1 MAADPFNSKSGY
13 TVGIPP
19 YTIIDANSNVYANFA
34 TVGGNLIVEGNA
46 NVTGTM
52 TAGLFKGTFDGNIS
66 GNISVPGMNTDVLFN
81 ENGNAGASTYFKFDS
96 AARLLTVD
104 GDVIANSITLG
115 SGINQFSTQRVYFAT
130 TNSSAPDQVLYSIDA
145 SLILSIDFTVIATD
159 TIGNNRQTS
168 KLFASILGTEVGYY
182 EIATIDVPYLGPGVG
197 DFRVVYNSGN
207 VELTVQPVTSELV
220 DYRIMVTQYK
230 D

>member
-19 YTIIDANSNVYANFA
+19 YTVIDANSNVYANSA
-34 TVGGNLIVEGNA
+34 TVGGNLIVAGNA
-46 NVTGTM
+46 NITGTM
-52 TAGLFKGTFDGNIS
+52 TASLIKGTFDGNIS
-66 GNISVPGMNTDVLFN
+66 GNIAVPGANTDVLFN
-81 ENGNAGASTYFKFDS
+81 LNGNVGASTYFTFDS
-96 AARLLTVD
+96 TAKLVTID
-104 GDVIANSITLG
+104 GDLVANSITLG
-115 SGINQFSTQRVYFAT
+115 SANNQCSTQRVFFAT
-130 TNSSAPDQVLYSIDA
+130 TTSNAPGQILYSIDA
-145 SLILSIDFTVIATD
+145 NLIISIDFTIIATD
-159 TIGNNRQTS
+159 AVANNRQTS

-197 DFRVVYNSGN
+197 DFVVSYNSGN
-207 VELTVQPVTSELV
+207 VQLTVQPVTSNLV

>member
-19 YTIIDANSNVYANFA
+19 YTVIDANLNFYGNDVSVGNIEVSGNINVASTVTA
-34 TVGGNLIVEGNA
+34 T
-46 NVTGTM
+46 
-52 TAGLFKGTFDGNIS
+52 LFVGTFDGNIT
-66 GNISVPGMNTDVLFN
+66 GNFAIPGLNTWVAYNDQ
-81 ENGNAGASTYFKFDS
+81 GNVGSSQYFRFDS
-96 AARLLTVD
+96 TQRLLTVD
-104 GDVIANSITLG
+104 GDLVANSITLG
-115 SGINQFSTQRVYFAT
+115 SANNEFSTQRVYFAT
-130 TNSSAPDQVLYSIDA
+130 TTSSAPGQVLYSIDA
-145 SLILSIDFTVIATD
+145 NAIISIDFTVIATD
-159 TIGNNRQTS
+159 TVGNNRQTS

-197 DFRVVYNSGN
+197 DFRVGYNAGN
-207 VELTVQPVTSELV
+207 VELTVQPVTSNLV